1 MKDLI
6 NIVERAL
13 HHSEQRTSH
22 NNTLVMKRFDRSP
35 SVDTIAPLQ
44 PKELHYG
51 DFEKA
56 LEMYKPVPLR
66 NITLHK
72 LEDISF
78 DDIGGL
84 KAIKTMLIET
94 ILWPAKVITALYE
107 LYFRILEQVWSIF
120 M

>member
-1 MKDLI
+1 MEGFVVKDLI

-13 HHSEQRTSH
+13 HHSEQQRTSH
-22 NNTLVMKRFDRSP
+22 NTLVTQRFDRSP

-44 PKELHYG
+44 PNELHYK

-72 LEDISF
+72 PEDISF

-84 KAIKTMLIET
+84 KLIKTMLIET
-94 ILWPAKVITALYE
+94 ILWPAKVIY
-107 LYFRILEQVWSIF
+107 
-120 M
+120 